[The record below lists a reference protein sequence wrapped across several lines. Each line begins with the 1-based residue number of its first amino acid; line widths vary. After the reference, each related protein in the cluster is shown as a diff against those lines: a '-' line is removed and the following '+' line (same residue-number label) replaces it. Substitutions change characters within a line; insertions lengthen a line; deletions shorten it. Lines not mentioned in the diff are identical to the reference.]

1 MFCDTFLLYN
11 RKVLV
16 WKGLCKPDAL
26 LLQSIKNRRWTG
38 LKYKKAIT
46 SIIFAK
52 YIFVKKII
60 HIKKS
65 FILHAQDFGSG
76 HSVRR
81 IFRIFYAEFL
91 CKFFVSNSA
100 HLQSKLRCF
109 DFSMGGVGCIVFLC
123 RRLAFIFLHS
133 PFV

>member
-1 MFCDTFLLYN
+1 MRDLLYN

-26 LLQSIKNRRWTG
+26 RKQSIKNRRWIG
-38 LKYKKAIT
+38 LKYKKAII
-46 SIIFAK
+46 SIIFVK
-52 YIFVKKII
+52 YTFVKKII
-60 HIKKS
+60 HIKKV
-65 FILHAQDFGSG
+65 FILHVLYFGSG

-81 IFRIFYAEFL
+81 IFRIFYAKFL
-91 CKFFVSNSA
+91 CKFFVCNSA

-109 DFSMGGVGCIVFLC
+109 DFSMGGVGCIVFF
-123 RRLAFIFLHS
+123 RGWPAFIFPHS